1 MARKWN
7 VKLHLVTIEFLFCH
21 SVQCP
26 FVVLTSQILDPD
38 WPIPGKNGI
47 IFPWPQLLSALYHDI
62 LAAERE
68 EELVNVPYM
77 VFFQP
82 VLQYELYIPSVSLLS
97 SILLVHF
104 LRNLFNFTSSDTNF
118 LHSRQTNLRKFQ
130 IYLVV
135 TSGTK
140 STLPW
145 HQLELAS
152 VGSRPKLW
160 NFTIFF
166 IETFF

>member
-1 MARKWN
+1 MSGQVGNISCPVRN
-7 VKLHLVTIEFLFCH
+7 MSCPVKKT
-21 SVQCP
+21 
-26 FVVLTSQILDPD
+26 D
-38 WPIPGKNGI
+38 WLIPGKNGI

-118 LHSRQTNLRKFQ
+118 LHSWQTNLRKFQ

-152 VGSRPKLW
+152 VMRRSRSEQMLGEVW
-160 NFTIFF
+160 SH
-166 IETFF
+166 